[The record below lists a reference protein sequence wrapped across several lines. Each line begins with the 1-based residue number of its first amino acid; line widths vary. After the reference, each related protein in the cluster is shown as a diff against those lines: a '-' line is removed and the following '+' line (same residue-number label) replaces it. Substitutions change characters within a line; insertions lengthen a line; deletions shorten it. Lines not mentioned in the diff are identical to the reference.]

1 MSTEAIMQN
10 FWFTQWCVSQ
20 CQRGSSA
27 AGTDGRIDGLVVLV
41 ALAVFIALLIWFVW
55 DSSRPIDLVQ
65 DYKKQSTQNSR
76 SETRPTE
83 DARPVIPGSMGA
95 LGITGTA
102 LWIAGLC
109 KSGTSNIFTSP
120 EQKKAR
126 INK

>member
-20 CQRGSSA
+20 CQRGGSA
-27 AGTDGRIDGLVVLV
+27 AETDGWIDGLVVLV
-41 ALAVFIALLIWFVW
+41 VLAVFIALLIWFVW

-76 SETRPTE
+76 SKTRPTE
-83 DARPVIPGSMGA
+83 DARPVSPGSMGA

-120 EQKKAR
+120 EQKKGEV
-126 INK
+126 K